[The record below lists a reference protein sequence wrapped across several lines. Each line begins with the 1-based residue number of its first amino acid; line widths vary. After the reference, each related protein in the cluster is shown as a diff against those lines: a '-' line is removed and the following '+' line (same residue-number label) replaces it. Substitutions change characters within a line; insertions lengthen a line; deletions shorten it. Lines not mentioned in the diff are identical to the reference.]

1 MALSAARK
9 TFDCRDKRAATAAA
23 AAAFPPPSELS
34 TAVKER
40 VCHRQTRLVPRPAGW
55 FVGEGQKKNK
65 KSVGAFLGEKGRG
78 EAGERC
84 RRRCMRMMQPAR
96 DGAFRREELLGSWR
110 KCQLDSKPVRRTIS
124 IVLVTGGEIIILQN
138 VRLLGPVA
146 GGEG

>member
-1 MALSAARK
+1 M
-9 TFDCRDKRAATAAA
+9 
-23 AAAFPPPSELS
+23 
-34 TAVKER
+34 
-40 VCHRQTRLVPRPAGW
+40 
-55 FVGEGQKKNK
+55 GEGQKKNK

-84 RRRCMRMMQPAR
+84 RRRCMRMMQLAR

-138 VRLLGPVA
+138 VRLLRPVA
-146 GGEG
+146 GGGGEKTGRKKEKERKACDPTRPQSIRSQNKTSHEG